1 MWIYTAK
8 AKISDYDYENAHSV
22 EKTDKI
28 ILAADSYGDAA
39 DKIADYYG
47 EHLCYI
53 EFLCE
58 QEDLI
63 TIDELNDI
71 EELK

>member
-8 AKISDYDYENAHSV
+8 AKIFDYENSHSV

-39 DKIADYYG
+39 NKIADYYG
-47 EHLCYI
+47 EDLCYI

>member
-1 MWIYTAK
+1 MWIYIAK
-8 AKISDYDYENAHSV
+8 AKAFDYEDGHSV

-28 ILAADSYGDAA
+28 ILTADSYGAAA

-47 EHLCYI
+47 EHLCCI

-58 QEDLI
+58 QEDFI

-71 EELK
+71 EEFK

>member
-8 AKISDYDYENAHSV
+8 AKIFDCEDAHSV
-22 EKTDKI
+22 EKTEKI
-28 ILAADSYGDAA
+28 ILAADSYGAAA

-71 EELK
+71 KELK